1 MAQQP
6 IYVIGHKNSDMDSVA
21 SAYAYA
27 RLLQLQGQ
35 ENVIPARHG
44 QLKPEIRYALE
55 RFQVTPPQALEH
67 IYLQV
72 QDFMCQDVLK
82 AHINQSLLEAGQ
94 MMQEHNRQTI

>member
-1 MAQQP
+1 MAQQS

-55 RFQVTPPQALEH
+55 RFQVTPPRPWNISTCKYRILCART
-67 IYLQV
+67 
-72 QDFMCQDVLK
+72 
-82 AHINQSLLEAGQ
+82 S
-94 MMQEHNRQTI
+94 